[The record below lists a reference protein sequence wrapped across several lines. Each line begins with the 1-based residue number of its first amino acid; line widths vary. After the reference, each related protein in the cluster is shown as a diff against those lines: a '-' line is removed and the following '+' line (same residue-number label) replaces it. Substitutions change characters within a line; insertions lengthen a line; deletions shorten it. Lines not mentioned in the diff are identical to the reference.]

1 MKRQL
6 HLFYFALVAVTALW
20 LGAVFAAPMLI
31 SNGRVFAGT
40 TIYAAF
46 AAVCHQRAERS
57 FHIDGLPLAVCA
69 RCAGIYAGFALG
81 LALYP
86 LVRRI
91 DNERM
96 PRLKWLVLASAPMVV
111 DFSLGLIGLVE
122 NTHLSRALT
131 GALGGSAAAF
141 YIVPGLV
148 STLTSHLT
156 TRMLK
161 SSPAGLAGGVIEEET
176 RP

>member
-6 HLFYFALVAVTALW
+6 YLFYFALVAVTALW
-20 LGAVFAAPMLI
+20 LGAVLAAPVFV
-31 SNGRVFAGT
+31 SSGRVFAGT

-86 LVRRI
+86 LMRRI
-91 DNERM
+91 DDERM
-96 PRLKWLVLASAPMVV
+96 PQLKWLLLAAAPMVV

-131 GALGGSAAAF
+131 GALGGSIAVF
-141 YIVPGLV
+141 YVVPGLV
-148 STLTSHLT
+148 STLTSHLN
-156 TRMLK
+156 RSL
-161 SSPAGLAGGVIEEET
+161 
-176 RP
+176 RDW